1 MRLTGTVFS
10 GNRGRSRTAWTQTR
24 RIPRNGGAARERIS
38 GLRVG
43 FVLNH
48 YAPHQVPHVAPLAF
62 ALSGLRPNWDVEIL
76 CSTRD
81 ELAFAAEIGRAYPGH
96 NARLVP
102 LKVPVLTRL
111 TDPLVRQFAFYRKV
125 SVQKANARL
134 FAGFDALVVPEMTSL
149 SLRKRAE
156 TAGVKLIFT
165 GHGAGDGYNQQIG
178 MFDPRVSLFDLVLLP
193 GPRIARELSA
203 LGRFRETPYAI
214 AGYPK
219 LEIQADSPRLFGNDR
234 PTVLYNPTQNRQATS
249 WHRFGTG
256 VLDFFYRSRDYNLI
270 FAPHVLLFQRA
281 WSRGARLPRRYR
293 STDTVLIDTGS
304 RASVDMT
311 YLNAADI
318 YLGDLSSQVYE
329 FIHRPRPCVFLDPIG
344 VEHEGNPA
352 FRSWSFGP
360 VAREIAEL
368 GPALAHARAAFE
380 TYRPIQ
386 EIARDDNF
394 AAPPGHFS
402 QPAATRGG
410 EIVAQFLE
418 TGKVA
423 SEWR

>member
-1 MRLTGTVFS
+1 MPEPRCTGLIRAVWAKHS
-10 GNRGRSRTAWTQTR
+10 AV
-24 RIPRNGGAARERIS
+24 REGKS

-62 ALSGLRPNWDVEIL
+62 ALSRLRPDWTVEIL
-76 CSTRD
+76 CSTSE
-81 ELAFAAEIGRAYPGH
+81 ELAFAAEIGTSYPGH
-96 NARLVP
+96 AARLVP
-102 LKVPVLTRL
+102 LKVPMLARL
-111 TDPLVRQFAFYRKV
+111 ADPLVRQFAFYRKV
-125 SVQKANARL
+125 AVQRANAKL
-134 FAGFDALVVPEMTSL
+134 FAEFDALVVPEMTSL
-149 SLRKRAE
+149 SLRARAE
-156 TAGVKLIFT
+156 TKSVKLIFT

-178 MFDPRVSLFDLVLLP
+178 MFDPRIDRFDLVLLP
-193 GPRIARELSA
+193 GPRIARELLA
-203 LGRFRETPYAI
+203 LGRFGETPYAI

-219 LEIQADSPRLFGNDR
+219 LEIQAEAPRLFSNDR

-249 WHRFGTG
+249 WHKFGTD
-256 VLDFFYRSRDYNLI
+256 VLDFFFGSREYNLI

-344 VEHEGNPA
+344 VEHKGDPA

-360 VAREIAEL
+360 VIRGISEL
-368 GPALAHARAAFE
+368 GPALAHARDAAE

-386 EIARDDNF
+386 AAARDDNF
-394 AAPPGHFS
+394 AAPPQHCPH
-402 QPAATRGG
+402 PASARGA
-410 EIVAQFLE
+410 EIIAKFLE
-418 TGKVA
+418 TGKVGA
-423 SEWR
+423 EWR